1 MLRCITID
9 ELLPGMYVNQVLD
22 DTGKVKVRSKGVVR
36 SEKVIEVLRAKGVE
50 RVEIDCT
57 KGLAPEENTDTSN
70 NQPTESA
77 ETVKQADKPK
87 PEKQNGF
94 TSDSLQAAEALY
106 QKAVTIQQRF
116 LSQLEAGK
124 GADVTKLS
132 ALTQNILESVLDN
145 KDALMCL
152 SMIQRGKDFLL
163 EHSINC
169 SIYMAILTNEL
180 GYEQDEVEQAS
191 LAGLLMDT
199 GMVNVPNELCVPEHL
214 LNDTQRQAYRQH
226 VSESLALLSQAE
238 GISDTVIDIISQHQ
252 ERIDGSGYP
261 NKLTDELIHPLAKVA
276 AVIDEFSRLGM
287 AAPFGQ
293 SLPNNKVLKS
303 LSQNSGLDQSLVNRL
318 IGVLGIYPV
327 GSLVKLSS
335 GKLGIV
341 SQKNSSNL
349 LTPVVMTFYSVN
361 SGHYSEIKRLDLA
374 KSSDEIVA
382 SIGPEEFALNLPK
395 FFSEVFI
402 HQMPG

>member
-57 KGLAPEENTDTSN
+57 KGLAPEEKSDAPVEP
-70 NQPTESA
+70 PTESA
-77 ETVKQADKPK
+77 EPVKQADKPT

-180 GYEQDEVEQAS
+180 GYEQDDVEQAS

-199 GMVNVPNELCVPEHL
+199 GLIKVPNELCVPEHQL
-214 LNDTQRQAYRQH
+214 DDTQRQAYQLH

-238 GISDTVIDIISQHQ
+238 GVSDTVIDIISQHQ

-341 SQKNSSNL
+341 SQKNTSNL
-349 LTPVVMTFYSVN
+349 LTPVVMTFYSIN

-382 SIGPEEFALNLPK
+382 SIGPEEFAINLPK

>member
-57 KGLAPEENTDTSN
+57 KGLAPEEKSDAPVKP
-70 NQPTESA
+70 PTESA
-77 ETVKQADKPK
+77 EPVKQADKPT

-180 GYEQDEVEQAS
+180 GYEQDDVEQAS

-199 GMVNVPNELCVPEHL
+199 GLIKVPNELCVPEHQL
-214 LNDTQRQAYRQH
+214 DDTQRQAYQLH

-238 GISDTVIDIISQHQ
+238 GVSDTVIDIISQHQ

-341 SQKNSSNL
+341 SQKNTSNL
-349 LTPVVMTFYSVN
+349 LTPVVMTFYSIN

-382 SIGPEEFALNLPK
+382 SIGPEEFAINLPK

>member
-36 SEKVIEVLRAKGVE
+36 SEKVIDVLRAKGVE
-50 RVEIDCT
+50 RVEIDCS
-57 KGLAPEENTDTSN
+57 KGLAPADNDAPEEEVSTPVQTETHSEKSTSD
-70 NQPTESA
+70 QES
-77 ETVKQADKPK
+77 
-87 PEKQNGF
+87 GF
-94 TSDSLQAAEALY
+94 TSESLQAAEVLY
-106 QKAVTIQQRF
+106 QKAVTIQQKF
-116 LSQLEAGK
+116 LDQLKTGK
-124 GADVTKLS
+124 GADVSKLT

-169 SIYMAILTNEL
+169 SIYMAILANEL
-180 GYEQDEVEQAS
+180 GYDQDEVEQAS

-199 GMVNVPNELCVPEHL
+199 GLVNTPNELCVPEKQL
-214 LNDTQRQAYRQH
+214 SDSQRKTYQQH
-226 VSESLALLSQAE
+226 VSESLALLSQSE
-238 GISDTVIDIISQHQ
+238 GITETIIDIISQHH

-261 NKLTDELIHPLAKVA
+261 NKLTDDLIHPLAKVA

-303 LSQNSGLDQSLVNRL
+303 LSQNTGLDQTLVNRL

-341 SQKNSSNL
+341 SQKNTSNL
-349 LTPVVMTFYSVN
+349 LTPVVMTFYSIN

-382 SIGPEEFALNLPK
+382 SIGPEEFAINLPK

>member
-214 LNDTQRQAYRQH
+214 LNDTQRQTYQQH

-341 SQKNSSNL
+341 SQKNPSNL
-349 LTPVVMTFYSVN
+349 LTPVVMTFYSIN

>member
-57 KGLAPEENTDTSN
+57 KGLAPEENNDA
-70 NQPTESA
+70 PIDPPIELA
-77 ETVKQADKPK
+77 EPVKQADKPT

-180 GYEQDEVEQAS
+180 GYEQDDVEQAS

-199 GMVNVPNELCVPEHL
+199 GMINVPNELCVPEHL
-214 LNDTQRQAYRQH
+214 LNDTQRQTYQQH

-341 SQKNSSNL
+341 SQKNPSNL
-349 LTPVVMTFYSVN
+349 LTPVVMTFYSIN

>member
-57 KGLAPEENTDTSN
+57 KGLAPEEKSDA
-70 NQPTESA
+70 PVEPPIESA
-77 ETVKQADKPK
+77 EPVKQADKPT

-180 GYEQDEVEQAS
+180 GYEQDDVEQAS

-199 GMVNVPNELCVPEHL
+199 GMINVPNELCVPEHQ

-341 SQKNSSNL
+341 SQKNPSNL
-349 LTPVVMTFYSVN
+349 LTPVVMTFYSIN

>member
-77 ETVKQADKPK
+77 EPVKQADKPT

-180 GYEQDEVEQAS
+180 GYEQDDVEQAS

-199 GMVNVPNELCVPEHL
+199 GMIKVPNELCVPEHQL
-214 LNDTQRQAYRQH
+214 DDTQRQAYQLH

-287 AAPFGQ
+287 APPFGQ

-341 SQKNSSNL
+341 SQKNTSNL
-349 LTPVVMTFYSVN
+349 LTPVVMTFYSIN

-382 SIGPEEFALNLPK
+382 SIGPEEFAINLPK

>member
-214 LNDTQRQAYRQH
+214 LNDTQRQTYQQH

>member
-36 SEKVIEVLRAKGVE
+36 SEDVIAVLRSKGVE
-50 RVEIDCT
+50 RVEIDCS
-57 KGLAPEENTDTSN
+57 KGLAPAEEMQALQPSAIDSPDDNITDKALLPPQQQGITS
-70 NQPTESA
+70 E
-77 ETVKQADKPK
+77 
-87 PEKQNGF
+87 
-94 TSDSLQAAEALY
+94 SLQDAEVLY

-116 LSQLEAGK
+116 LEQIKMGK
-124 GADVTKLS
+124 GADVSKLT
-132 ALTQNILESVLDN
+132 ALTQNILESVLEN

-169 SIYMAILTNEL
+169 SIYLAILTNEL
-180 GYEQDEVEQAS
+180 GYSQKEVEQAS

-199 GMVNVPNELCVPEHL
+199 GLVTLPDELCVHDKH
-214 LNDTQRQAYRQH
+214 LNDAQRKQYQQH
-226 VSESLALLSQAE
+226 VAESLALLSQSE
-238 GISDTVIDIISQHQ
+238 GITDTVIDIIGQHH
-252 ERIDGSGYP
+252 ERVDGSGYP
-261 NKLTDELIHPLAKVA
+261 NQLHEADILPLAKAA

-287 AAPFGQ
+287 PGPFGR
-293 SLPNNKVLKS
+293 SLPNNKVLKA
-303 LSQNSGLDQSLVNRL
+303 LSQNQGLDQSLVNRL

-327 GSLVKLSS
+327 GSLVRLSS

-341 SQKNSSNL
+341 SQKNPSNL
-349 LTPVVMTFYSVN
+349 LTPVVMTFYSIN
-361 SGHYSEIKRLDLA
+361 TGHYSEIKRLDLA
-374 KSSDEIVA
+374 KTTDEIVA
-382 SIGPEEFALNLPK
+382 SIGPEEFAINLPK

-402 HQMPG
+402 HQMPA

>member
-57 KGLAPEENTDTSN
+57 KGLAPEENNDA
-70 NQPTESA
+70 PIDPPIELA
-77 ETVKQADKPK
+77 EPVKQADKPT

-180 GYEQDEVEQAS
+180 GYEQDDVEQAS

-214 LNDTQRQAYRQH
+214 LNDTQRQTYQQH

>member
-57 KGLAPEENTDTSN
+57 KGLAPEENNDA
-70 NQPTESA
+70 PVEPPIESA
-77 ETVKQADKPK
+77 DPVKQADEPT

-116 LSQLEAGK
+116 LSQLESGK

-180 GYEQDEVEQAS
+180 GYEQDDVEQAS

-199 GMVNVPNELCVPEHL
+199 GMIKIPNELCVPEHQL
-214 LNDTQRQAYRQH
+214 DDTQRQAYQQH

-261 NKLTDELIHPLAKVA
+261 NKLTEELIHPLAKVA

-341 SQKNSSNL
+341 SQKNTSNL
-349 LTPVVMTFYSVN
+349 LTPVVMTFYSIN

-382 SIGPEEFALNLPK
+382 SIGPEEFAINLPK

>member
-77 ETVKQADKPK
+77 EPVKQADKPK

-214 LNDTQRQAYRQH
+214 LNDTQRQTYQQH

>member
-180 GYEQDEVEQAS
+180 GYEQDDVEQAS

-214 LNDTQRQAYRQH
+214 LNDTQRQTYQQH

-341 SQKNSSNL
+341 SQKNPSNL
-349 LTPVVMTFYSVN
+349 LTPVVMTFYSIN

>member
-57 KGLAPEENTDTSN
+57 KGLAPEENNDA
-70 NQPTESA
+70 PIDPPIELA
-77 ETVKQADKPK
+77 EPVKQADKPT

-180 GYEQDEVEQAS
+180 GYEQDDVEQAS

-199 GMVNVPNELCVPEHL
+199 GMVNLPNELCVPEKQ
-214 LNDTQRQAYRQH
+214 LNDTQRQAYQQH
-226 VSESLALLSQAE
+226 VSETLALLSEAE

-402 HQMPG
+402 HQMPD

>member
-77 ETVKQADKPK
+77 EPVKQADKPK

-214 LNDTQRQAYRQH
+214 LNDTQRQTYQQH

-341 SQKNSSNL
+341 SQKNPSNL
-349 LTPVVMTFYSVN
+349 LTPVVMTFYSIN

-402 HQMPG
+402 HQIPG

>member
-36 SEKVIEVLRAKGVE
+36 SEKVIEVLREKGVE
-50 RVEIDCT
+50 RIEIDCS
-57 KGLAPEENTDTSN
+57 KGLAPADNDAPEEAASTPL
-70 NQPTESA
+70 QAESHS
-77 ETVKQADKPK
+77 EKP
-87 PEKQNGF
+87 
-94 TSDSLQAAEALY
+94 TSDQEGGVTSESLQAAEVLY
-106 QKAVTIQQRF
+106 QKAVTIQQKF
-116 LSQLEAGK
+116 LDQLKTGK
-124 GADVTKLS
+124 GADVTKLT
-132 ALTQNILESVLDN
+132 ALTQNILESVLEN

-169 SIYMAILTNEL
+169 SIYMAILANEL
-180 GYEQDEVEQAS
+180 GYDQNDVEQAS

-199 GMVNVPNELCVPEHL
+199 GLVNTPTELCVPQQQ
-214 LNDTQRQAYRQH
+214 LNVSQQETYQQH
-226 VSESLALLSQAE
+226 VSESLALLSQSD
-238 GISDTVIDIISQHQ
+238 GITETIIDIISQHH

-261 NKLTDELIHPLAKVA
+261 NKLTDDLIHPLAKVA

-287 AAPFGQ
+287 AGPFGQ

-303 LSQNSGLDQSLVNRL
+303 LSQNTGLDQSLVNRL

-349 LTPVVMTFYSVN
+349 LTPVVMTFYSIN

-374 KSSDEIVA
+374 KSGDEIVA
-382 SIGPEEFALNLPK
+382 SIGPEEFAINLPK

-402 HQMPG
+402 HQMPA

>member
-180 GYEQDEVEQAS
+180 GYEQDDVEQAS

-199 GMVNVPNELCVPEHL
+199 GMINVPNELCVPEHQ
-214 LNDTQRQAYRQH
+214 LNDTQRQTYQQH

-341 SQKNSSNL
+341 SQKNPSNL
-349 LTPVVMTFYSVN
+349 LTPVVMTFYSIN

-374 KSSDEIVA
+374 KSSDEIVT

>member
-77 ETVKQADKPK
+77 EPVKQADKPK
-87 PEKQNGF
+87 TEKQNGF

-214 LNDTQRQAYRQH
+214 LNDTQRQTYQQH

-276 AVIDEFSRLGM
+276 AVIEEFSRLGM

>member
-180 GYEQDEVEQAS
+180 GYEQDDVEQAS

-341 SQKNSSNL
+341 SQKNPSNL
-349 LTPVVMTFYSVN
+349 LTPVVMTFYSIN

>member
-180 GYEQDEVEQAS
+180 GYEQDDVEQAS

-214 LNDTQRQAYRQH
+214 LNDTQRQTYQQH

-341 SQKNSSNL
+341 SQKNPSNL
-349 LTPVVMTFYSVN
+349 LTPVVMTFYSIN

-402 HQMPG
+402 HQMPD

>member
-77 ETVKQADKPK
+77 EPVKQADKPK
-87 PEKQNGF
+87 TEKQNGF

-214 LNDTQRQAYRQH
+214 LNDTQRQTYQQH

>member
-9 ELLPGMYVNQVLD
+9 ELLPGMYVNQILD

-77 ETVKQADKPK
+77 EPVKQADKPT

-214 LNDTQRQAYRQH
+214 LNDTQRQTYQQH

-341 SQKNSSNL
+341 SQKNPSNL
-349 LTPVVMTFYSVN
+349 LTPVVMTFYSIN

>member
-77 ETVKQADKPK
+77 EPVKQADKPK
-87 PEKQNGF
+87 TEKQNGF

-199 GMVNVPNELCVPEHL
+199 GLINVPNELCVPEHL
-214 LNDTQRQAYRQH
+214 LNDTQRQTYQQH

-303 LSQNSGLDQSLVNRL
+303 LSQNSGLD
-318 IGVLGIYPV
+318 
-327 GSLVKLSS
+327 
-335 GKLGIV
+335 
-341 SQKNSSNL
+341 
-349 LTPVVMTFYSVN
+349 
-361 SGHYSEIKRLDLA
+361 
-374 KSSDEIVA
+374 
-382 SIGPEEFALNLPK
+382 
-395 FFSEVFI
+395 
-402 HQMPG
+402 

>member
-77 ETVKQADKPK
+77 EPVKQADKPK
-87 PEKQNGF
+87 TEKQNGF